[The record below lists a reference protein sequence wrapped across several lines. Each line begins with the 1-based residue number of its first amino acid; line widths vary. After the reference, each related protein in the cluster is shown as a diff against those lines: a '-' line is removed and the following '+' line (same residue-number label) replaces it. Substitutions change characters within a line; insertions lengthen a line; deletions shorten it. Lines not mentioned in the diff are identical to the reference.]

1 MSLLSCDMSRD
12 LPEHVGA
19 LKAAIGGDFVEAR
32 RLLSRVPPGTPPR
45 LVRADP
51 GVFTRWRDPGALEFE
66 REHDLNWGIN
76 PEFLVVTPEPKRA
89 AGPVLR
95 AGSRIERVSDEGR
108 ELPDWEYPD
117 GAVCKNV
124 VVRHI
129 DEGLTI
135 HADSRGELSSV
146 TGAEMLRILVD
157 ELIDAGVRALITH
170 PSSHNPDYD
179 APAPELHADL
189 DQPTAVEAPTRAWF
203 VSQSRRIAIG
213 DGRHYYDTEYLRP
226 DGTWTFDKSA
236 AQAWLEPPT
245 SEFVLALREVPGNG
259 SVQASLL

>member
-1 MSLLSCDMSRD
+1 MSRD
-12 LPEHVGA
+12 LPEHAGA
-19 LKAAIGGDFVEAR
+19 LKAAIDGDFAEAR
-32 RLLSRVPPGTPPR
+32 RLLSLVPPGTAPR

-51 GVFTRWRDPGALEFE
+51 GVFTRWRDPDALELE
-66 REHDLNWGIN
+66 REHDLNWGID
-76 PEFLVVTPEPKRA
+76 PEFLVVTPEPERA

-124 VVRHI
+124 VVRRI
-129 DEGLTI
+129 DEGITI

-170 PSSHNPDYD
+170 PSSHNPDYG
-179 APAPELHADL
+179 APAPELHAE
-189 DQPTAVEAPTRAWF
+189 PARPVVAEAPTGAWF
-203 VSQSRRIAIG
+203 VWQSRRIALG
-213 DGRHYYDTEYLRP
+213 DGRHYYDTEYLGR

-236 AQAWLEPPT
+236 AQTWLESPT
-245 SEFVLALREVPGNG
+245 DEIVLALRKVPGNG